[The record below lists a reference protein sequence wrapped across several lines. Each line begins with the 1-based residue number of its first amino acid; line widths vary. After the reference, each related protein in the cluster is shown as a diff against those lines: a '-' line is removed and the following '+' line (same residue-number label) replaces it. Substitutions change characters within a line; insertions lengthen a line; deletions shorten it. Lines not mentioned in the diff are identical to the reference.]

1 MSVCASTRWLSGQ
14 REPFHRPR
22 TGQRRPRLPSSPHHL
37 SPPPLSILKL
47 VPGLSRASK
56 SNENETRFPLPSD
69 IKYSG
74 AITEL
79 DSGDSLLRDLTGVL
93 WEELDKLTVWYGDI
107 DLPPCEPYFLGRTER
122 DVERFGA
129 SAQISRAVQVLRGI
143 LGVPVYVAGPFPSSV
158 TASVDFVILIDG
170 YIGRRVVQVRLE
182 VKRPETGPPVVFD
195 RLVVSGEARAV
206 VQMAAELRPD
216 WRTADDADEEVG
228 LASMSCL
235 SEPPPSSA
243 SPTPSPSVHSPFYSF
258 ISSATIARDEH
269 ACHIPTI
276 SGVLDSSSDDN
287 HPSDCDYQESGSD
300 TDSRALSVGPANSAT
315 TSPPAPVSRK
325 SPRPKHWTKWS
336 ITVAG
341 TSKDYQQL
349 DHIGRHTLLLLQQL
363 GTQFGEE
370 VWKTVALEE

>member
-1 MSVCASTRWLSGQ
+1 M
-14 REPFHRPR
+14 
-22 TGQRRPRLPSSPHHL
+22 
-37 SPPPLSILKL
+37 SILKL

-143 LGVPVYVAGPFPSSV
+143 LGVPV
-158 TASVDFVILIDG
+158 
-170 YIGRRVVQVRLE
+170 
-182 VKRPETGPPVVFD
+182 
-195 RLVVSGEARAV
+195 
-206 VQMAAELRPD
+206 
-216 WRTADDADEEVG
+216 
-228 LASMSCL
+228 
-235 SEPPPSSA
+235 
-243 SPTPSPSVHSPFYSF
+243 
-258 ISSATIARDEH
+258 
-269 ACHIPTI
+269 
-276 SGVLDSSSDDN
+276 
-287 HPSDCDYQESGSD
+287 DCDYQESGSD

-370 VWKTVALEE
+370 GAKGRKGKKSKSIQSKASRAVTEEDIWPHFLSRIATTTDSQMLLTPDDGIPFLRIGNKLHVAPSQVA